1 MEKFKNVTCGI
12 IIPIFLLIIIPYIK
26 GYLQVVNYM
35 DHYIS
40 QSAMSGKYIQEIFI
54 YPLWGILM
62 GIYLLWLNRSSDRMV
77 IFSTIIMI
85 LALAFGISVLAKGR
99 AFEFIAISHDLIF
112 IWSSLVGVL
121 GCIWIYRVRIR

>member
-1 MEKFKNVTCGI
+1 MEKFKNVTCGF

-54 YPLWGILM
+54 YVLWGILI
-62 GIYLLWLNRSSDRMV
+62 GIYLLWLNRAADGTA
-77 IFSTIIMI
+77 IFSMIVMI
-85 LALAFGISVLAKGR
+85 LALGFGIFILAKGR
-99 AFEFIAISHDLIF
+99 SFEFIAVSHDLIF
-112 IWSSLVGVL
+112 IWSSLVGIL
-121 GCIWIYRVRIR
+121 GCIWIYKVRIR

>member
-1 MEKFKNVTCGI
+1 MEKLKNVTCGF
-12 IIPIFLLIIIPYIK
+12 IIPIFLIIIIPYIK

-54 YPLWGILM
+54 YALWGILM
-62 GIYLLWLNRSSDRMV
+62 GIYLLWLNRSSDRMA

-85 LALAFGISVLAKGR
+85 LALAFGIFVLAKGR

-112 IWSSLVGVL
+112 IWSSLVGIL
-121 GCIWIYRVRIR
+121 GCIWIYRFRI